1 VDGRKKKGGSTKGS
15 GHFGWLGQVTH
26 RRTKNRGLIGA
37 QKAYT
42 SPICPQPVLLC
53 VGFFFLNPAEDPC
66 LVSACWVWHH
76 VMIYCHLITVH

>member
-1 VDGRKKKGGSTKGS
+1 MVGRRKEVVRRGLVTLAGLVKL
-15 GHFGWLGQVTH
+15 HFVGQ
-26 RRTKNRGLIGA
+26 KNRGPIGA

-53 VGFFFLNPAEDPC
+53 VGFFFLNPAEDPY